1 MFLFNGFFIVA
12 TESPTFKWSYD
23 VFLSFRCEDT
33 RTNFTGHLDMTLRQ
47 KGVNVFIDDNRAVGM
62 DNDGSEN
69 AFHAYVERETG
80 EKLKCIR
87 TDNEASLTQP
97 STQIEGEIQNEQFF
111 NTDES
116 SKQIGT
122 EDNIQEKEPESY
134 EEAIEDEHKREW
146 NDAMKDEMESLHA
159 NHTFELVKLPKG
171 KTALKNNQKK
181 GIDFDVIFAPVVKM
195 SSMRVVLDKEKDN
208 MCKVPYAL
216 AVRSLM
222 YVTVSTR
229 PDIAHVV
236 GVLTFG
242 DGKLVLVGYTDSD
255 MAGDLDSRKSTSG
268 YLMTFVGGAVSRQSR
283 LQKCVALSTTSR
295 SAIHLGKNATFHSKT
310 NHIDVRYH
318 WLRDALNDELF
329 ELEKIHTDCNES
341 DMLTKNLPRTKLEFC
356 RSIVGMTSSSSK

>member
-116 SKQIGT
+116 SEQIGT

-195 SSMRVVLDKEKDN
+195 SSMRVVLDKEIYMEQPEGFKQKGKEHLAYKEKDN
-208 MCKVPYAL
+208 MCKVPHAL

-222 YVTVSTR
+222 YVMVSTR

-283 LQKCVALSTTSR
+283 LQKCVALSTTEVEYIAVAKACKEMLWMKR
-295 SAIHLGKNATFHSKT
+295 FIQELGFKQQ
-310 NHIDVRYH
+310 RYVIYC
-318 WLRDALNDELF
+318 DN
-329 ELEKIHTDCNES
+329 
-341 DMLTKNLPRTKLEFC
+341 
-356 RSIVGMTSSSSK
+356 